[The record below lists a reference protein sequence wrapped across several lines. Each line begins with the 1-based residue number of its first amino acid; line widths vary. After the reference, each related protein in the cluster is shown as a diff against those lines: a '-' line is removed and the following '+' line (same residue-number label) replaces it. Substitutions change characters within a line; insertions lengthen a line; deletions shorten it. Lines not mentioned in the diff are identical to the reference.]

1 VRNRRT
7 RRGPAWWLVVTCWAV
22 VVLPRLIQ
30 TFTATKYRAT
40 VGAGV
45 PESRWSVQSERLL
58 EVVLILLCT
67 GIVAR
72 RARNLP
78 TQGGFRLTVLLA
90 PWAFMILRDL
100 SQGTSPKIS
109 SVVYPFVVVAVW
121 VLQPRL
127 TALQPL
133 GVLVGLTATL
143 SLALGVLAPERGIFT
158 SIAGDQISPT
168 KQLLPWGVLIGPF
181 SDPNNLAQF
190 LVLGVPA
197 VSLLRGW
204 LQRAGFAVLTF
215 CAIVWTSSRSSLGAI
230 AAAALVS
237 LLLAPLQPVTR
248 RTVARA
254 LALVFATAMVAVPL
268 TTHSDT
274 AFTNR
279 GFIWRQ
285 GLRTWGEAPWLG
297 HGSNWYA
304 EAGSYVNSLGQ
315 LAFHGHNQFVHT
327 LVTGGLVYLTLTAL
341 LVLVLL
347 TTAGTWAQRGTNY
360 PAVYLAS
367 FLVSCTLEVSF
378 GVVDRSFLLAVTVLP
393 MAFFAFADPAVPP
406 TEATQAHPPESPGSA
421 NVAR

>member
-1 VRNRRT
+1 MRNRRN
-7 RRGPAWWLVVTCWAV
+7 RRDPAGWLVLTSWAV
-22 VVLPRLIQ
+22 VVLPRLVQ
-30 TFTATKYRAT
+30 TFTVTKYRAT

-45 PESRWSVQSERLL
+45 PESPWSVQAERGL

-72 RARNLP
+72 RARSLP
-78 TQGGFRLTVLLA
+78 TRGGLRLAVLLA
-90 PWAFMILRDL
+90 PWGFMILRDL
-100 SQGTSPKIS
+100 SQGTGPKIA

-121 VLQPRL
+121 ALQPRL
-127 TALQPL
+127 TALRPL
-133 GVLVGLTATL
+133 GVLVGLTAAL
-143 SLALGVLAPERGIFT
+143 SLALGVLTPERAIFT
-158 SIAGDQISPT
+158 SFTGDQISPT

-190 LVLGVPA
+190 LVLGLPA

-204 LQRAGFAVLTF
+204 LQRAGFAVLTV
-215 CAIVWTSSRSSLGAI
+215 CAIVWTSSRSSLGAV

-237 LLLAPLQPVTR
+237 LLLVPLRPVTR
-248 RTVARA
+248 RLVARA
-254 LALVFATAMVAVPL
+254 VALVLATALVAVPL
-268 TTHSDT
+268 TTQDDS

-304 EAGSYVNSLGQ
+304 EAGRYVNSLGQ

-327 LVTGGLVYLTLTAL
+327 LVTGGLVYLAL
-341 LVLVLL
+341 MVLLILVLVSA
-347 TTAGTWAQRGTNY
+347 AGTWAEQGNGY
-360 PAVYLAS
+360 PAVYLAG

-378 GVVDRSFLLAVTVLP
+378 GVVDRSFLLAVTVVP
-393 MAFFAFADPAVPP
+393 MAFFAFAVPGVPATPAGAGV
-406 TEATQAHPPESPGSA
+406 T
-421 NVAR
+421 R